1 MKYDH
6 DSGPENHGDLKNA
19 IRREGLHDYVCAGD
33 VLGHTWA
40 ALVEKFLIGQGQ
52 GQGQYEQMS
61 DAGKRLGRHFLCTKQ
76 RCRRRWMEM

>member
-33 VLGHTWA
+33 VLGHIWA
-40 ALVEKFLIGQGQ
+40 ALVEKFLIGQG
-52 GQGQYEQMS
+52 
-61 DAGKRLGRHFLCTKQ
+61 
-76 RCRRRWMEM
+76 